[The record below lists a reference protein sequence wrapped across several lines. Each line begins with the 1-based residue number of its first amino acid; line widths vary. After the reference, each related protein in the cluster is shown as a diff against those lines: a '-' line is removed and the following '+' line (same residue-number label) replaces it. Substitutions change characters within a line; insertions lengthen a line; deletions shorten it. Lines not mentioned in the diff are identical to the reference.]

1 MQQYLEHLVVRW
13 MYLDGWV
20 MISETKP
27 SCWPSQSLALPEPPS
42 SFCSSIWLCS
52 KEQICRFLAYPL
64 QAPIAFLSLAFTVV
78 LCTAWWSVSLLKPPC
93 IELSRGQPTSFRQ
106 IPQVAVRWRR
116 MGEAPRRSRGH
127 THTYRTYLH
136 TLTASPSPAFFPLE
150 YICCYTSGVLSEK
163 DKSVYQQIR
172 SLPRWSNYRYLRQRG
187 SGCTGPLGI
196 GWQSQI
202 RLYLYLHT
210 VGKTSPI
217 PCTELK
223 ERNLGHFIH

>member
-1 MQQYLEHLVVRW
+1 MECVITEATLHRAQQGPTHLMQADTAGGGEVEE
-13 MYLDGWV
+13 DGR
-20 MISETKP
+20 S
-27 SCWPSQSLALPEPPS
+27 A
-42 SFCSSIWLCS
+42 
-52 KEQICRFLAYPL
+52 KEIQ
-64 QAPIAFLSLAFTVV
+64 
-78 LCTAWWSVSLLKPPC
+78 
-93 IELSRGQPTSFRQ
+93 G
-106 IPQVAVRWRR
+106 
-116 MGEAPRRSRGH
+116 
-127 THTYRTYLH
+127 THTYIQNL
-136 TLTASPSPAFFPLE
+136 LTHLNGLSISCLFFFPLE

-187 SGCTGPLGI
+187 SRRTGPLGI

-210 VGKTSPI
+210 VGRTSPI